1 MKRCAFAIALM
12 LGLLTGC
19 AEFDLKKNIP
29 WGTGEDGK
37 LERPMKLVANWSEA
51 VMTSGNL
58 SPTRGFGG
66 RLVYYAKEGGKPVKV
81 AGTLTVYAFNESDGM
96 QDDVVPDRKFVFTE
110 EQFAQ
115 HYSDK
120 GLLKHSYNVW
130 LPWDEL
136 GGEKKD
142 ISLMC
147 RFVSSQGD
155 VVLSEQT
162 RHVLP
167 GKPSKNPAVPE
178 TLAADHPSLRP
189 TAPPVSP
196 GIQQVGYFDDIP
208 APTEV
213 PGRMNTT
220 TINLGGSSAGLAP
233 QAHVIE
239 VRGLEEG
246 GVDPLYGLPE
256 SNDVQQFLDRSII
269 PARTQESRS
278 AAPQR
283 PSTHSGP
290 ERYRALRASTVP
302 PERGRGLWQ
311 RPRGGWQS
319 DRATQR
325 LEGRATA
332 SGSNPGALFPPR
344 R

>member
-1 MKRCAFAIALM
+1 MKRSAFVIALM
-12 LGLLTGC
+12 LGALTGC

-29 WGTGEDGK
+29 WGTGEDGR
-37 LERPMKLVANWSEA
+37 LERPMKLVANWSEV
-51 VMTSGNL
+51 VMTNGNV

-81 AGTLTVYAFNESDGM
+81 SGTLTVYAFNESDGLK
-96 QDDVVPDRKFVFTE
+96 DDVVPDRKFVFTE

-120 GLLKHSYNVW
+120 GLLKHSYNFW

-136 GGEKKD
+136 GGEKKE
-142 ISLMC
+142 ISLLC

-167 GKPSKNPAVPE
+167 GKPPTNPAVPA
-178 TLAADHPSLRP
+178 TLAADHPALRP
-189 TAPPVSP
+189 AAPPV
-196 GIQQVGYFDDIP
+196 GQGNRQVGYFDDIP
-208 APTEV
+208 APAET

-220 TINLGGSSAGLAP
+220 TIHLNGPSAGPAP
-233 QAHVIE
+233 QAHVID

-256 SNDVQQFLDRSII
+256 SNDIQQFLDRDVI
-269 PARTQESRS
+269 PARNSASRS
-278 AAPQR
+278 AATQQ
-283 PSTHSGP
+283 PSIHSGL
-290 ERYRALRASTVP
+290 EKSRAPRASTAP

-319 DRATQR
+319 DRATVR
-325 LEGRATA
+325 SAGRATA
-332 SGSNPGALFPPR
+332 GGSNPGALFPPR
-344 R
+344 N